1 VKEHDF
7 EPIRGLPGDLP
18 EGESVLWQ
26 GAPNWLTLAEQAFH
40 LRAVAAYFGL
50 MLAWRTALA
59 VAHGE
64 PAAKAFLSAATVAPI
79 AFAALGILAFL
90 AWLNSR
96 TTVYTITNKRVVMRF
111 GAAVPKAI
119 NIPFTI
125 IESAALKP
133 LGKTAGDLALGLKAP
148 NKIAFLHLWPHARP
162 WRLKAPHPTLRALP
176 DAGAAAKI
184 LASAMEARGV
194 IERTRAER
202 PEQARFPGVG
212 QTPSPAIGQP
222 EAVAA

>member
-1 VKEHDF
+1 MSEHDF

-18 EGESVLWQ
+18 EGETILWQ

-40 LRAVAAYFGL
+40 VRAVAAYFAL
-50 MLAWRTALA
+50 MLVWRTASA
-59 VAHGE
+59 VIGGVA
-64 PAAKAFLSAATVAPI
+64 PAKAALAAASVTPI
-79 AFAALGILAFL
+79 ALVAIGILAFM

-96 TTVYTITNKRVVMRF
+96 TTVYTITNRRVVMRF

-125 IESAALKP
+125 IEGAALKP
-133 LGKTAGDLALGLKAP
+133 LGKDAGDIALAIKLP

-162 WRLKAPHPTLRALP
+162 WRIAAPQPTLRALSSARP
-176 DAGAAAKI
+176 AAEI
-184 LASAMEARGV
+184 LARAMEARV
-194 IERTRAER
+194 AIERAPMDLPER
-202 PEQARFPGVG
+202 
-212 QTPSPAIGQP
+212 SPAPSAGLGRP